1 MPRERGSP
9 PVRVVAVAPCLA
21 PIERRNLAALQLLS
35 FPSLLLEEIDKEKVI
50 PNPQG
55 PLIHKKRR

>member
-1 MPRERGSP
+1 M
-9 PVRVVAVAPCLA
+9 VAVAPCLA

-35 FPSLLLEEIDKEKVI
+35 FPSLLLDEEIDKEKVI

-55 PLIHKKRR
+55 FDLSSHT